1 MNAKARSVVWW
12 FGGQLVQPVPRL
24 RAARNTP
31 GRGLRVTAAVTRRRG
46 GVVVWWVVASAFA
59 ADWSVVRESDGCV
72 FEHRAEGSPDGAAMR
87 ATCTWPDVAP
97 DPLVAML
104 SQYEQY
110 PSFVWAIDAAQIRRV
125 EGARALV
132 YQAQRLPGIAD
143 REVMLW
149 ITKEELEPGVR
160 FSWSVASDVL
170 WKPSEGNIAT
180 PKNTGSWTVRPA
192 PGGGSEVVHEIAVD
206 AGGQIP
212 RWVVA
217 LVRTR
222 GFVKVLEDVRA
233 AAVAAPSA

>member
-1 MNAKARSVVWW
+1 VHVGGYARSGGAVVW
-12 FGGQLVQPVPRL
+12 L
-24 RAARNTP
+24 
-31 GRGLRVTAAVTRRRG
+31 
-46 GVVVWWVVASAFA
+46 VVASAFA
-59 ADWSVVRESDGCV
+59 GEWSVVREAEGCV
-72 FEHRAEGSPDGAAMR
+72 FEHRPETSPDGAAMR

-97 DPLVAML
+97 DPLAAML

-149 ITKEELEPGVR
+149 ITKEELDPGVR

-170 WKPSEGNIAT
+170 WAPSEGNIAT

-192 PGGGSEVVHEIAVD
+192 AGGGSEVVHEIAVD

-212 RWVVA
+212 RWVLA

-222 GFVKVLEDVRA
+222 GFMKVLADVRA
-233 AAVAAPSA
+233 AAMGAPSA